1 MRVAVVVSQLYPC
14 IVQHLLWERARV
26 ILDPRNWMHVVTCAV
41 GWQGAF
47 CKHQA
52 LVHHRHGG
60 TFPNAPLLSAHD
72 RHQLGLLALGDKC
85 QPVAFFQGFQELPG
99 QPSTSTAMEE
109 TGAPA
114 EPSSDPRS
122 APAHPFGDGEGPSRA
137 RGDGLCRRHQG
148 SVCSFCM

>member
-1 MRVAVVVSQLYPC
+1 
-14 IVQHLLWERARV
+14 
-26 ILDPRNWMHVVTCAV
+26 MHVVTCAV

-114 EPSSDPRS
+114 EPSSDPAMEHQQLAS
-122 APAHPFGDGEGPSRA
+122 LDDSPSIDPQEYR
-137 RGDGLCRRHQG
+137 Q
-148 SVCSFCM
+148 V